1 VSLHA
6 SRQKHSGVH
15 EAGGVCHQNAGAGLI
30 ECLESRVQLVRH
42 QIHDTTVSEMYEFV
56 VRNTPASVALQ
67 VQHSIV
73 IGPACVW
80 HEHGVRGIKD
90 LDVLFQL

>member
-1 VSLHA
+1 
-6 SRQKHSGVH
+6 
-15 EAGGVCHQNAGAGLI
+15 
-30 ECLESRVQLVRH
+30 
-42 QIHDTTVSEMYEFV
+42 VSEMYEFV

-90 LDVLFQL
+90 IDVLFQL